1 MHIKI
6 FLKKTIL
13 SYANK
18 KSFWNMFLKKKS
30 CFPSKK
36 IGTSWMLFN
45 QMYWTPTFFLSLKI
59 CSDFRSYG
67 PQPRVH
73 RYGSTFHGSTARW
86 SHWWTFT
93 SWKLSAAWCLVKQWK
108 CLWNPRN
115 PRISTVNLVFF
126 CCFFL
131 GLDVV
136 NFLSDP
142 RGFQRWIWC
151 FFVVFFGFRCGEF
164 FVRSPW
170 ISTVNLVVFCCFLFG
185 FRCGEFFFRSPW
197 ISTVNLVFFCC
208 FFWV

>member
-1 MHIKI
+1 MWWI
-6 FLKKTIL
+6 FCPIPVDFVMNLVV
-13 SYANK
+13 
-18 KSFWNMFLKKKS
+18 F
-30 CFPSKK
+30 CC
-36 IGTSWMLFN
+36 
-45 QMYWTPTFFLSLKI
+45 FFLGLDVVNFL
-59 CSDFRSYG
+59 SDPRGFRHEFGVFLLFFFGFRCGEFFFRS
-67 PQPRVH
+67 P
-73 RYGSTFHGSTARW
+73 W
-86 SHWWTFT
+86 
-93 SWKLSAAWCLVKQWK
+93 
-108 CLWNPRN
+108 
-115 PRISTVNLVFF
+115 ISTVNLVFF

-170 ISTVNLVVFCCFLFG
+170 ISSWIWWCFGVFFG
-185 FRCGEFFFRSPW
+185 FRCGEFFVRSPW